1 MRVVVVVI
9 ARPPLSVASRA
20 RRNMA
25 VVLPPPPTMATA
37 SSRLMP
43 SADVSECDRPS
54 RAVPMGGIVLRL
66 RLMWQL
72 VAAIVFMVLAAPQA
86 HAGPSGTALSGLD
99 PYDEVMVGLLRKWK
113 VAGGSLAVARH
124 GKLVLV
130 RGYGLANRERG
141 VPVEPSSV
149 FRLAS
154 LSKTVTAVAVLQ
166 LVQEGRLGLD
176 DKVLPILGDLGPRPG
191 RITDGRVHDITVRH
205 LLQHSGGW
213 SRGRSGDVV
222 FMPGSAD
229 AAKRQRGPLPP
240 DCPTVLRD
248 TLERRL
254 DFTPGERFAY
264 SNVGYCM
271 LGRVIERVTG
281 TGYEAHVRT
290 RVLAPVGAAGMKIG
304 RTLDAA
310 PGEVTYYDFES
321 KTVRAV
327 PGLGPKVAP
336 RPYGEFAIETMD
348 AFGGWIGT
356 PVDYLRF
363 ILAIDGRRGPPLLNL
378 ATLGQMNA
386 PSGLPTE
393 SAATDDLS
401 AKGTEYALGTYVRQ
415 RQDGSVNLW
424 HTGSVPGTSAI
435 AVRAGDGY
443 AWVAVFNGRPENRYA
458 WRAEIERG
466 LWAARGTVRKWPD
479 GDLFR

>member
-1 MRVVVVVI
+1 MWRLITAIAFVVVV
-9 ARPPLSVASRA
+9 
-20 RRNMA
+20 
-25 VVLPPPPTMATA
+25 AT
-37 SSRLMP
+37 
-43 SADVSECDRPS
+43 
-54 RAVPMGGIVLRL
+54 
-66 RLMWQL
+66 
-72 VAAIVFMVLAAPQA
+72 QA
-86 HAGPSGTALSGLD
+86 QAGPTGTALSGLE
-99 PYDEVMVGLLRKWK
+99 PYDEVMVGLLRKWN
-113 VAGGSLAVARH
+113 VSGGSLAVARH

-130 RGYGLANRERG
+130 RGYGFANRERG
-141 VPVEPSSV
+141 IPIEPSSM

-154 LSKTVTAVAVLQ
+154 LSKTVTSVAVLQ

-191 RITDGRVHDITVRH
+191 RITDARVRDITVRH

-213 SRGRSGDVV
+213 SRARSGDVV
-222 FMPGSAD
+222 FMPGAAD

-264 SNVGYCM
+264 SNFGYCI

-281 TGYEAHVRT
+281 TAYEAHVRT
-290 RVLAPVGAAGMKIG
+290 RVLAPAGVVGMKIG

-310 PGEVTYYDFES
+310 AGEVTYYDFEA
-321 KTVRAV
+321 KTARAV
-327 PGLGPKVAP
+327 PGLGLKVAP
-336 RPYGEFAIETMD
+336 RPYGEFVIETMD

-356 PVDYLRF
+356 PADYLRF

-378 ATLGQMNA
+378 ATLAQMNA
-386 PSGLPTE
+386 PSRLPTE
-393 SAATDDLS
+393 SSAADDLT
-401 AKGTEYALGTYVRQ
+401 AKGTEYALGTYVHQ
-415 RQDGSVNLW
+415 RQDGGVNLW
-424 HTGSVPGTSAI
+424 HTGSLPGTSAI
-435 AVRAGDGY
+435 AVRAGDGF

-458 WRAEIERG
+458 WRAEIDRG
-466 LWAARGTVRKWPD
+466 LWAARGKVRKWPD